1 MSASSVSEVGEP
13 PVVHGGTRARLAVHP
28 SLVRPVLYMGVER
41 PVIAF
46 EATLALAMLFGVGV
60 HLITLGLICVVML
73 VIHPSMV
80 WVTAKDAQ
88 ATEVY
93 IRSRAYADYYA
104 PHGSA
109 WTRGRP
115 PRPSIPGAR

>member
-1 MSASSVSEVGEP
+1 MTSQARVRHR
-13 PVVHGGTRARLAVHP
+13 VHS

-46 EATLALAMLFGVGV
+46 EATLCLAMLFGVGL
-60 HLITLGLICVVML
+60 HLVTAGLVGAVVL
-73 VIHPSMV
+73 VIHPSIV
-80 WVTAKDAQ
+80 WLTARDAQ

-104 PHGSA
+104 PHGA
-109 WTRGRP
+109 AHTTGRA
-115 PRPSIPGAR
+115 PRPSIPGVR

>member
-1 MSASSVSEVGEP
+1 MSDGLGRPDA
-13 PVVHGGTRARLAVHP
+13 GGRQRVHP
-28 SLVRPVLYMGVER
+28 SLVRPVLYLGVER

-46 EATLALAMLFGVGV
+46 EATLALAVLFGVGL
-60 HLITLGLICVVML
+60 HLITLGLIGIVML

-93 IRSRAYADYYA
+93 VRSRAYADYYA
-104 PHGSA
+104 PHGS
-109 WTRGRP
+109 TRTRLRA
-115 PRPSIPGAR
+115 PRPSIPGVR

>member
-1 MSASSVSEVGEP
+1 MSDRGDLAEAEG
-13 PVVHGGTRARLAVHP
+13 RARVAHGIHP
-28 SLVRPVLYMGVER
+28 SLVRPVLYVGVER
-41 PVIAF
+41 PVIAC
-46 EATLALAMLFGVGV
+46 EVTLALAVLFGVGL
-60 HLITLGLICVVML
+60 HLITVGLVGVVIL

-80 WVTAKDAQ
+80 WVTARDAH

-109 WTRGRP
+109 RTHGRV
-115 PRPSIPGAR
+115 PRPSIPGVR

>member
-1 MSASSVSEVGEP
+1 MPNRS
-13 PVVHGGTRARLAVHP
+13 GTRDLDAGAARGHRVHP
-28 SLVRPVLYMGVER
+28 SLTRPVLYMGVER

-46 EATLALAMLFGVGV
+46 EATLALAVLFGVGV
-60 HLITLGLICVVML
+60 HLITLGLIGVVML

-80 WVTAKDAQ
+80 WVTAKDSQ

-104 PHGSA
+104 PHGSV

>member
-1 MSASSVSEVGEP
+1 MPDRS
-13 PVVHGGTRARLAVHP
+13 GTRDLDAGAATGHRVHP
-28 SLVRPVLYMGVER
+28 SLTRPVLYMGVER

-46 EATLALAMLFGVGV
+46 EATLALAVLFGVGV
-60 HLITLGLICVVML
+60 HLITLGLIGVVML

-80 WVTAKDAQ
+80 WVTAKDSQ

-104 PHGSA
+104 PHDSA

>member
-1 MSASSVSEVGEP
+1 MSDRRGTPDVEAGAR
-13 PVVHGGTRARLAVHP
+13 GGHRVHP

-46 EATLALAMLFGVGV
+46 EAILALAVLFGVGV
-60 HLITLGLICVVML
+60 HPITLGLIGVVML

-80 WVTAKDAQ
+80 WVTAKDTQ

-109 WTRGRP
+109 GTRGRP
-115 PRPSIPGAR
+115 PRPSIPGVR

>member
-1 MSASSVSEVGEP
+1 MSASSMP
-13 PVVHGGTRARLAVHP
+13 DRGGTPDAEAGARGGHTVHP
-28 SLVRPVLYMGVER
+28 CLVRPVLYLGVER

-46 EATLALAMLFGVGV
+46 EATLALAVVFGVGL
-60 HLITLGLICVVML
+60 HLITLGLIGVVML

-80 WVTAKDAQ
+80 WATAKDAQ

-109 WTRGRP
+109 WTRGRR
-115 PRPSIPGAR
+115 PRPSIPGVR

>member
-1 MSASSVSEVGEP
+1 MP
-13 PVVHGGTRARLAVHP
+13 DRNGTLDVETGARAGLRIHP
-28 SLVRPVLYMGVER
+28 ALVRSVLYMGVER

-46 EATLALAMLFGVGV
+46 EATLALAVLFGVGLN
-60 HLITLGLICVVML
+60 LITLGLIGVVML
-73 VIHPSMV
+73 GIHPAMV

-104 PHGSA
+104 PHGSVR
-109 WTRGRP
+109 TRGRP
-115 PRPSIPGAR
+115 PRPSIPGVR

>member
-1 MSASSVSEVGEP
+1 MSNRDELAEADGRAAVG
-13 PVVHGGTRARLAVHP
+13 HRIHP
-28 SLVRPVLYMGVER
+28 SLVRPVLYLGVER
-41 PVIAF
+41 PIIAF
-46 EATLALAMLFGVGV
+46 EATLALAVLFGVGL
-60 HLITLGLICVVML
+60 HLVTVGLVGVVML

-80 WVTAKDAQ
+80 WVTARDAH

-109 WTRGRP
+109 WTHGRV
-115 PRPSIPGAR
+115 PRPSIPRVR

>member
-1 MSASSVSEVGEP
+1 MPDRSGIPDLE
-13 PVVHGGTRARLAVHP
+13 GGVRGGRRVHP
-28 SLVRPVLYMGVER
+28 SLTRPVLYMGVER

-46 EATLALAMLFGVGV
+46 EATLALAVLFGVGV
-60 HLITLGLICVVML
+60 HLITLGLIGVVIL

-80 WVTAKDAQ
+80 WVTAKDTQ

-93 IRSRAYADYYA
+93 IRSRGYADYYA

-109 WTRGRP
+109 QTRGRP
-115 PRPSIPGAR
+115 PRPSIPGVR

>member
-1 MSASSVSEVGEP
+1 MPNLNGGRPTTSEVR
-13 PVVHGGTRARLAVHP
+13 VHHRVHA
-28 SLVRPVLYMGVER
+28 SLVRPMLYMGVER

-46 EATLALAMLFGVGV
+46 EATLCLAMLFGVGL
-60 HLITLGLICVVML
+60 HLVTVGLVGVVVL

-80 WVTAKDAQ
+80 WLTARDAQ

-104 PHGSA
+104 PQGAAH
-109 WTRGRP
+109 THGRP
-115 PRPSIPGAR
+115 PRPSIPGVR

>member
-1 MSASSVSEVGEP
+1 MSASSTSDR
-13 PVVHGGTRARLAVHP
+13 GGTLNTGGRHGVHP
-28 SLVRPVLYMGVER
+28 SLVRPVLYLGVER

-46 EATLALAMLFGVGV
+46 EATLALAVLFGVGV
-60 HLITLGLICVVML
+60 HLITLGLIGVVIL

-80 WVTAKDAQ
+80 WLTARDAQ

-104 PHGSA
+104 PHGSVG
-109 WTRGRP
+109 TRGRA
-115 PRPSIPGAR
+115 PRPSIPGVR